1 MSWGTVGRW
10 ILLAGSLV
18 LGLFTG
24 VVGFWIF
31 ESKVPAA
38 MQTAVLQTEARVYY
52 LGAGLG
58 LGFVIYGWTRIAASI
73 AKRAGVRSV
82 RSSPTSSPSPPKS

>member
-10 ILLAGSLV
+10 VLLAGSLV

-31 ESKVPAA
+31 EAKVPAA
-38 MQTAVLQTEARVYY
+38 MQTAVSTTEARMYY
-52 LGAGLG
+52 LAAGLG
-58 LGFVIYGWTRIAASI
+58 LGFVIYAWTRMAAGIAR
-73 AKRAGVRSV
+73 RAGVRST
-82 RSSPTSSPSPPKS
+82 RNTPTS

>member
-58 LGFVIYGWTRIAASI
+58 LGFVIYAWTRIAASI

-82 RSSPTSSPSPPKS
+82 RNTPTS